1 MPNTTHAVSL
11 NTAHDEVYSVQQYV
25 IEFDS
30 DLRQNGVSPV
40 STTNKIDL
48 HDITEILLK
57 VGLNTL

>member
-30 DLRQNGVSPV
+30 DLRQNGGFSG
-40 STTNKIDL
+40 I
-48 HDITEILLK
+48 HHQ
-57 VGLNTL
+57 

>member
-1 MPNTTHAVSL
+1 MPNTTHAVSS
-11 NTAHDEVYSVQQYV
+11 NTAHDEVYSVQHYV
-25 IEFDS
+25 IGLDT
-30 DLRQNGVSPV
+30 DLRQIGVSPV